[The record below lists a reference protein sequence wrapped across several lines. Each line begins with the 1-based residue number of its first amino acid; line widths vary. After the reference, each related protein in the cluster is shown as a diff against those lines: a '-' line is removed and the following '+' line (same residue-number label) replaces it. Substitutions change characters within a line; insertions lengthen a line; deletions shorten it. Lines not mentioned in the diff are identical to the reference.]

1 MEVLQPFVDDAAVFL
16 ESAVPRVAEYFTTMD
31 IDPGVFQSL
40 GVGFALG
47 LGALGYLA
55 AYPGEPHDGWELP
68 TEEDRFYAL
77 KRAIERE
84 TPEELEKKL
93 AEEARAVEGM
103 KSGKGAG
110 KKKKKKKKK
119 NRSQKSNNGEKGR
132 DKDVVP
138 SELPNGWTPKIDD
151 LEPQP
156 GQATIAHQDAI
167 VAGSYEG
174 GSGGEGLRNRKKKGK
189 ASAATAATD
198 SSKDG
203 EGKDESCSLNKEKQ
217 HEKRAA
223 QLKKEL
229 ERTGGLEERPEDKVN
244 AQGLSKVDLEIEDF
258 LKLSPLEQEAAAE
271 VKALEAQ
278 FGNRN
283 NLRRIVK
290 GKQYSDAKR
299 GGGWC
304 RVLLRVINWCIPLLL
319 IAGLLWAVNRDYGV
333 NVIGLLRA
341 YFPREAAVFQSI
353 AGETDSAKLFGVKV
367 I

>member
-1 MEVLQPFVDDAAVFL
+1 MLQPFVDDAAAFL
-16 ESAVPRVAEYFTTMD
+16 DSAGPRAAEYFTTMD
-31 IDPGVFQSL
+31 VDPGVFQSL

-93 AEEARAVEGM
+93 AEEARTAEEM
-103 KSGKGAG
+103 NDRKGAG
-110 KKKKKKKKK
+110 KTKHKKKKKKKRDKKKDK
-119 NRSQKSNNGEKGR
+119 NREG
-132 DKDVVP
+132 KDAAL
-138 SELPNGWTPKIDD
+138 SELPEGWTPKITD

-156 GQATIAHQDAI
+156 GQATIANQKEI
-167 VAGSYEG
+167 LAGTYEG
-174 GSGGEGLRNRKKKGK
+174 GIGGDEGLRNRKNKQKQGNN
-189 ASAATAATD
+189 TAAKGSSD
-198 SSKDG
+198 SAK
-203 EGKDESCSLNKEKQ
+203 KKLK
-217 HEKRAA
+217 AA
-223 QLKKEL
+223 QLKREL
-229 ERTGGLEERPEDKVN
+229 ERTGGLEETPEDKVN
-244 AQGLSKVDLEIEDF
+244 AEGLNKVDQEIEDF
-258 LKLSPLEQEAAAE
+258 LQLSPLEQEAAAE

-278 FGNRN
+278 FGSRD

-304 RVLLRVINWCIPLLL
+304 RVLLKVINWCIPLFL

-333 NVIGLLRA
+333 NVIGLLQN
-341 YFPREAAVFQSI
+341 YFPREAAVFKSI
-353 AGETDSAKLFGVKV
+353 SGDMDSAKLFGVKV
-367 I
+367 K